1 MQKYGQILKL
11 ERLSRKISQEKL
23 AQAIGVTQQAISLYE
38 KDIHEP
44 TIGVIERIADFYGI
58 SIDELIGR
66 DYKEKSL

>member
-11 ERLSRKISQEKL
+11 ERLSRNISQCQL
-23 AQAIGVTQQAISLYE
+23 ATAIGVTQAQISYYE
-38 KDIHEP
+38 NDVNEP